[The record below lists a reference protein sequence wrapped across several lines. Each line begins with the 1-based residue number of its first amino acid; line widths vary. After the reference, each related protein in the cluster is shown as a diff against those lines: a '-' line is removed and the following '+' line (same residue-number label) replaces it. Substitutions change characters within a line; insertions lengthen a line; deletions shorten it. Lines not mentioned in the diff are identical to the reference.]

1 MVPSVATGLEY
12 RRTGFHTQ
20 ERHMAVAVKKC
31 GGEVALLA
39 VLVLAGCGLQDADGA
54 DEAAPATGRVLNVEL
69 VVVEPRDFSEAIR
82 LSGTVEADREVLVS
96 AEESGVV
103 TAVLVKK
110 GSQVSEGQP
119 LLRIDDRLL
128 SSQVAQATAQAALAG
143 ELWTRRRRLFEED
156 RVGSELAY
164 LEAKYQAQQADAALA
179 TLQRRLE
186 RTVVLA
192 PIKGVL
198 NDRMV
203 EVGTMVNPGTPVARI
218 VDIDPVKVAAG
229 VPERYAS
236 DIRTGSRA
244 TVTFDAL
251 DAQSF
256 AATIGFVGAVVN
268 RSNRTFPVADV
279 EVVRRVVSA
288 ALVVPRDA
296 IVRVEAGY
304 SAFVVVDQGGVEIVE
319 SRSVTLGPSQG
330 NEVVISTGLRAGDRL
345 VVVGHKQVATG
356 DRVRVVGGPLEPAN
370 PNGALGVGARGAD
383 SER

>member
-12 RRTGFHTQ
+12 RRTGFHAQ

-69 VVVEPRDFSEAIR
+69 VVVEPRDFSEAIH

-268 RSNRTFPVADV
+268 RSNRTFPVELHLPNPGRAVKPEMVADV

-345 VVVGHKQVATG
+345 VVVGQKQVATG
-356 DRVRVVGGPLEPAN
+356 DRVRVVGG
-370 PNGALGVGARGAD
+370 R
-383 SER
+383 